1 LECRLSHLA
10 KNRRRS
16 LQLFERWLG
25 SVTAVSSCEHESL
38 AARRSVFCAAIPLF
52 VIAFPPASLASDA
65 LSTLTPF
72 SKSAVGASIPGWAF
86 QPLRGVKTNTRYALV
101 QDESTNTT
109 VVEATA
115 NASAG
120 ALGVRMDADAK
131 ATPNL
136 RFKWRVGGLIESSDP
151 TTKAGDDYSARI
163 YVTFAYDPERATFKE
178 KTENAFARTLYGE
191 TPPHAALAY
200 VFTHRAKQN
209 QIITSPFTGRVKKIV
224 VDADPA
230 SVNQWRSFER
240 NVYDDYKRA
249 FNEEP
254 TRISGIAIMVDT
266 DNTGESAKSRFGDI
280 TLSAQ

>member
-1 LECRLSHLA
+1 MHA
-10 KNRRRS
+10 AMS
-16 LQLFERWLG
+16 LL
-25 SVTAVSSCEHESL
+25 V
-38 AARRSVFCAAIPLF
+38 
-52 VIAFPPASLASDA
+52 ASTITITLASDA
-65 LSTLTPF
+65 VNTLTPF
-72 SKSAVGASIPGWAF
+72 SKSAVGTSVPGWKF
-86 QPLRGVKTNTRYALV
+86 QPLRGVKNNTRYALV
-101 QDESTNTT
+101 QDESLNAV

-115 NASAG
+115 NSSAG

-131 ATPNL
+131 LTPNL
-136 RFKWRVGGLIESSDP
+136 RFKWRVGELIESSDP

-163 YVTFAYDPERATFKE
+163 YVTFAYDPERATLKE
-178 KTENAFARTLYGE
+178 KTENVFARTLYGE

-209 QIITSPFTGRVKKIV
+209 QIITSPFTARVKKIV

-230 SVNQWRSFER
+230 SANQWKSFER
-240 NVYDDYKRA
+240 NIYDDYKRA

-266 DNTGESAKSRFGDI
+266 DNTGEKAKSRFGDI